1 MPGKRTHDAAF
12 VLDEAEEGAFQAP
25 TSKRGR
31 RGRARPGTDR
41 HKGESRARRWCY
53 TSFGKE
59 KPCFNGTP
67 VVYHIVGKEVCPT
80 SGKEHWQGYVVFRSQ
95 LRFNQVKTATG
106 GSCHLEVARG
116 TVAENIKYCSKDGQ
130 FTEEGVPPAEPS
142 SPGRARIR
150 NQYADAIR
158 RAEAGDFRA
167 IPPRILLQHHRALR
181 AINAERSVSNARPL
195 EPESTPGLWL
205 SGPPGIGKSF
215 RARALGEPLGL
226 FNKNH
231 TKWWDEY
238 NDEPVV
244 LIDEMDHSHRW
255 MSSHLKTWVD
265 LYPFKAETKGG
276 TRTCRPLHTIVTS
289 NYSIQEI
296 WDGDVTLI
304 TAIRRR
310 FHEVHVTTREELADV
325 TLPAS
330 TRVAVVKEEPIE
342 ISSDEE

>member
-1 MPGKRTHDAAF
+1 M
-12 VLDEAEEGAFQAP
+12 
-25 TSKRGR
+25 
-31 RGRARPGTDR
+31 
-41 HKGESRARRWCY
+41 
-53 TSFGKE
+53 
-59 KPCFNGTP
+59 
-67 VVYHIVGKEVCPT
+67 
-80 SGKEHWQGYVVFRSQ
+80 
-95 LRFNQVKTATG
+95 
-106 GSCHLEVARG
+106 
-116 TVAENIKYCSKDGQ
+116 
-130 FTEEGVPPAEPS
+130 
-142 SPGRARIR
+142 
-150 NQYADAIR
+150 
-158 RAEAGDFRA
+158 
-167 IPPRILLQHHRALR
+167 
-181 AINAERSVSNARPL
+181 
-195 EPESTPGLWL
+195 
-205 SGPPGIGKSF
+205 
-215 RARALGEPLGL
+215 

-238 NDEPVV
+238 SDEPVV